1 MLHSLVERMESMTQA
16 SLNGYAVTARI
27 ESGHGRVYGME
38 YGLVRFA
45 KLLRP
50 CPNNLLNT
58 IHSSAY
64 SIPNSIHTVRE
75 SSFVAK
81 LVERSSMVSSM
92 ESMTWACSL
101 RETATP
107 VPCQATHHYSNS
119 ILNCAN

>member
-1 MLHSLVERMESMTQA
+1 MVERERMESMTRA

-58 IHSSAY
+58 IHSPLPKTA
-64 SIPNSIHTVRE
+64 
-75 SSFVAK
+75 
-81 LVERSSMVSSM
+81 
-92 ESMTWACSL
+92 WACSL

-107 VPCQATHHYSNS
+107 VPA
-119 ILNCAN
+119 LL